1 MKYSDTYS
9 ISLMCKVF
17 NVSRASFYHYFYYSK
32 NNHDYFINLLIRIT
46 QIFFDSKMIYGAPR
60 ITAVLRSEGLSI
72 SSKTVAKYMNLLN
85 LKSIVSSSFPRKQS
99 KMSDYE
105 KSLIKNLIKDLVVSR
120 PNQVWTTD
128 ITYIKLSNGSFVYLS
143 SIIDLFSRKVIA
155 WNVGPSLKKELV
167 IETLNNAFKSRHYPK
182 NVIIHSDKGSQ
193 YRSYEYR
200 HIISKHHC
208 LFSYTSFNH
217 SCDENSNQES
227 FHASLKK
234 EWIYLN
240 SYDSL
245 ESVRKGIFEYI
256 EGFYNSFRIHSS
268 LGYLS
273 PTSFELNYFN
283 SNPPLLSV

>member
-1 MKYSDTYS
+1 MRNSDSFS

-32 NNHDYFINLLIRIT
+32 NNYDDIINLMIRIT
-46 QIFFDSKMIYGAPR
+46 EIFFDSKMIYGAPR
-60 ITAVLRSEGLSI
+60 ITAVLRSEGRSI
-72 SSKTVAKYMNLLN
+72 SQKTVAKYMNILELE
-85 LKSIVSSSFPRKQS
+85 SIVSQAFPTKQN
-99 KMSDYE
+99 KMSEHE
-105 KSLIKNLIKDLVVSR
+105 KSLIKNLIKDLNITH

-128 ITYIKLSNGSFVYLS
+128 ITFIKLSNGSFVYLS

-155 WNVGPSLKKELV
+155 WNIGTSLKKELV
-167 IETLNNAFKSRHYPK
+167 IETLNIAFKARNYPK
-182 NVIIHSDKGSQ
+182 NVIIHSDKGAQ

-200 HIISKHHC
+200 QIIAKHHC

-240 SYDSL
+240 SYHSL
-245 ESVRKGIFEYI
+245 ESVERAVFEYI
-256 EGFYNSFRIHSS
+256 EGFYNTSRIHSA
-268 LGYLS
+268 LGYVS
-273 PTSFELNYFN
+273 PSSFENNYFS
-283 SNPPLLSV
+283 SNPPLLPV